1 MIAYPA
7 LDLLGGEV
15 VQLVGG
21 RPERRAVSL
30 PDPPAVARRWVEA
43 GFSALHVVDL
53 DAALGQGD
61 NRAAIAALVTAATV
75 PVQVGGGL
83 RGTADVEWALG
94 IGAAR
99 AIVGT
104 RAVRDRRWLAEVAE
118 AHPGRLV
125 VAADCHGGEVV
136 THGWR
141 QGAGGSVQALVAAL
155 GELPLAAVLVT
166 DVGREGRMEGVDAA
180 LFRALV
186 ETSTHPLLAAGGV
199 RDAADLAALESAGVA
214 GAVLGM
220 ALYTGALDA
229 PHVASR
235 YRIASRYRHSRP
247 EERPA

>member
-1 MIAYPA
+1 VIAYPA

-21 RPERRAVSL
+21 RPESRAVSL
-30 PDPPAVARRWVEA
+30 PDPAAVARRWVDA

-61 NRAAIAALVTAATV
+61 NRAAIAALITAVAI
-75 PVQVGGGL
+75 PVHVGGGL
-83 RGTADVEWALG
+83 RETVDVEWALG
-94 IGAAR
+94 VGAAR

-104 RAVRDRRWLAEVAE
+104 RAVRDRQWLAEVAA

-125 VAADCHGGEVV
+125 VAADCRGGEVV

-141 QGAGGSVQALVAAL
+141 ESAGGSVHALVAAL

-166 DVGREGRMEGVDAA
+166 DVRREGQMVGVDAT

-186 ETSTHPLLAAGGV
+186 ETSAHPLLAAGGI
-199 RDAADLAALESAGVA
+199 RDAADLAALEAAGVA

-220 ALYTGALDA
+220 ALYTSALDA
-229 PHVASR
+229 AQIAHQ
-235 YRIASRYRHSRP
+235 YRQPPRP
-247 EERPA
+247 EELTA